1 MIVTTR
7 KHSYFVND
15 LATVELG
22 SAVLDLEKNQMYMHL
37 NPIVAVASV
46 EELANA
52 IAAGGNVSIVENI
65 DAPTAFEVKVDTVI
79 TNNGVITISE
89 DTDGSGVFMVTE
101 GTLTLDGNGTI
112 NGLGKNDYNMAI
124 WAKNN
129 GKVIINNGYFTNVG
143 AAAENDPSHFDLVYA
158 SGNAQIEING
168 GEFKCETPKWT
179 LNIKDKDRATAN
191 IVVNCIHFR
200 QFTIDI
206 SKGSLVY
213 IQQLFGALFF
223 HLGEPL
229 AIHHLALSPFFIF
242 ILGDFPLLQKFPL
255 GFVLFG
261 KSGKIFVSRLL
272 YFLFRSG
279 INGRQ
284 PLFHFFQ
291 FFVC

>member
-22 SAVLDLEKNQMYMHL
+22 STVLDLEKNQMYMHL
-37 NPIVAVASV
+37 SPVVAVASV

-79 TNNGVITISE
+79 TNNGVITVSE

-124 WAKNN
+124 WAKDN
-129 GKVIINNGYFTNVG
+129 GKVVINNGYFTNVG
-143 AAAENDPSHFDLVYA
+143 AATENDPSHFDLVYA

-179 LNIKDKDRATAN
+179 LNIKDKDRATAA
-191 IVVNCIHFR
+191 IVV
-200 QFTIDI
+200 
-206 SKGSLVY
+206 KG
-213 IQQLFGALFF
+213 GKF
-223 HLGEPL
+223 H
-229 AIHHLALSPFFIF
+229 
-242 ILGDFPLLQKFPL
+242 
-255 GFVLFG
+255 GFNPAACEVEG
-261 KSGKIFVSRLL
+261 PNTNFVAPG
-272 YFLFRSG
+272 YKVVEEDG
-279 INGRQ
+279 V
-284 PLFHFFQ
+284 
-291 FFVC
+291 FVVMSE

>member
-37 NPIVAVASV
+37 NPVVTVASV
-46 EELANA
+46 EELASA

-65 DAPTAFEVKVDTVI
+65 DAPTAFEVKVDTAI
-79 TNNGVITISE
+79 TNNGVITVSE

-124 WAKNN
+124 WAKDN
-129 GKVIINNGYFTNVG
+129 GKVVINNGYFTNIG

-158 SGNAQIEING
+158 SGNAQIKING

-179 LNIKDKDRATAN
+179 LNIKDKDRATAS
-191 IVVNCIHFR
+191 IVV
-200 QFTIDI
+200 
-206 SKGSLVY
+206 KG
-213 IQQLFGALFF
+213 GKF
-223 HLGEPL
+223 H
-229 AIHHLALSPFFIF
+229 
-242 ILGDFPLLQKFPL
+242 
-255 GFVLFG
+255 GFNPASCDVEGPNTNFVAPG
-261 KSGKIFVSRLL
+261 YKVVEENGIFVVM
-272 YFLFRSG
+272 
-279 INGRQ
+279 
-284 PLFHFFQ
+284 PE
-291 FFVC
+291 